1 MKRKKGLG
9 CRCHGGNENGA
20 GFKRDISPLP
30 GYYIWYLGVPRFCPG
45 SNSVS
50 ISGFADNTKL
60 SRAKTS
66 QQDIATLQE
75 DFSKIKG
82 WATTW

>member
-1 MKRKKGLG
+1 M
-9 CRCHGGNENGA
+9 EETNGA

-30 GYYIWYLGVPRFCPG
+30 NPGYYTWYLGVPRLCPG

-50 ISGFADNTKL
+50 ISVFADNTKL

-82 WATTW
+82 GQLHDK